1 MNMSSAL
8 GSAYMRDSSNMYG
21 NNGYP
26 VLRWQQPMSDDE
38 KTYLTNVSKEIQKK
52 LDRYMM
58 KSSKEK
64 TYGQCV
70 LNFFNPGNYT
80 SSALVK
86 YIEAQEKTISEDTE
100 EK

>member
-1 MNMSSAL
+1 
-8 GSAYMRDSSNMYG
+8 
-21 NNGYP
+21 
-26 VLRWQQPMSDDE
+26 
-38 KTYLTNVSKEIQKK
+38 
-52 LDRYMM
+52 MM